1 MSPIDLTVIAV
12 YMVATLVV
20 GLAMRGKAASADD
33 YFLGARDLPAWAVML
48 SIVAT
53 ETSAL
58 TVISVPG
65 IAARGDLRF
74 LQLAFGYLLGRI
86 VVAWWLLPGYFS
98 GAQQTAYQRLE
109 ARFGAPTRRT
119 LSATFLVTRFL
130 ADGVRIFAG
139 AIPLALLT
147 GWDVGWSIVVMGGV
161 TLAYTF
167 IGGLRSVV
175 WADALQ
181 LGVYVA
187 GGVAAL
193 VIAAQMAL
201 PGGGGFAGV
210 SDLWA
215 RADAAGKL
223 NLLDW
228 SLSFSAPFTLLGGL
242 VGGAMLSAA
251 SHGTDQ
257 IIVQRL
263 LATRSLR
270 DAQWALVG
278 SGVLVIA
285 QFALFL
291 LLGTALWAAGQA
303 GDGLSGDEIFPRFI
317 VQHLPVGLAGLVMA
331 GILAAAMSTISSSI
345 SALASSVTSDLYAS
359 WTGQR
364 DGAHLLRV
372 GRWFSV
378 LWGVLLTA
386 AALGFHVAASG
397 RDTPVVVLALSIA
410 SVTYGALL
418 GAYVLAGWR
427 SRVGGRDVIVGAAV
441 AVLVMLAVVFAARLS
456 TWPALAALAPMGR
469 IAFPWYVPMGTALT
483 VLVALASAGAR
494 EVLPPGRRNEPPAS
508 AGPA

>member
-1 MSPIDLTVIAV
+1 MSPIDLSVIAV
-12 YMVATLVV
+12 YMVATLAV
-20 GLAMRGKAASADD
+20 GLAMKGKAASADD

-65 IAARGDLRF
+65 IAASGDLRF

-147 GWDVGWSIVVMGGV
+147 GWDVAWSIVVMGGV

-193 VIAAQMAL
+193 IIATQMAL
-201 PGGGGFAGV
+201 QGG
-210 SDLWA
+210 SDLVGLWA

-223 NLLDW
+223 QLLDW
-228 SLSFSAPFTLLGGL
+228 SLSFSAPFTVLGGL

-303 GDGLSGDEIFPRFI
+303 GDGLSGDEIFARFI
-317 VQHLPVGLAGLVMA
+317 VQHLPAGLAGLVMA

-372 GRWFSV
+372 GRWFSL

-427 SRVGGRDVIVGAAV
+427 GRVSGRDVIVGAAV
-441 AVLVMLAVVFAARLS
+441 AVAVMLAVVFAARLS
-456 TWPALAALAPMGR
+456 TWPALAALAPLGR

-483 VLVALASAGAR
+483 VLVALASAAAR
-494 EVLPPGRRNEPPAS
+494 EVRPFGKRYRPPGDGRE
-508 AGPA
+508 

>member
-427 SRVGGRDVIVGAAV
+427 SRVGGRDVIARRSRGRAGDAGSGVCCAPV
-441 AVLVMLAVVFAARLS
+441 HLACI
-456 TWPALAALAPMGR
+456 GC
-469 IAFPWYVPMGTALT
+469 
-483 VLVALASAGAR
+483 AGANGAYCVSLVR
-494 EVLPPGRRNEPPAS
+494 THGHGLDGVGG
-508 AGPA
+508 AGQRWRA